1 MKTLE
6 LLNRKYL
13 LIIFINFFLCL
24 NVNAEDQLIDIWNV
38 DKKEKEQES
47 LNDSL
52 VVNDDNQVSEPSI
65 YDLQSNKQIDTVEE
79 DSTLNSKE
87 SKIIGLYD
95 PEDYDLRID
104 MWSNSNGDQLKYLFS
119 NLTKISLSDDASDLM
134 NIVLLTNAYYPNISI
149 QEDEFLKIKSDWL
162 IKNKDR
168 DLIEEYLIKNQI
180 FNLHPS
186 LIRYL
191 VDQYLSEAN
200 ITKACEIFTKN
211 TEVINDE
218 YLSKFSLYCL
228 INAERSEEAQL
239 IFDLKKELGF
249 KDEYFENKLNF
260 LFGFTDKPDLSISE
274 KSILD
279 FHLAHRTSSDFV
291 FEPKKNTDKIIWKY
305 LASVNLLYNIDEIE
319 IDDLDKISLI
329 EKATHD
335 KNYSENDLFEIYKR
349 FQFNINQ
356 LLNASEVYKSLTNV
370 EAKALIYQKILL
382 ESDIANK
389 LELIKILKDLFIK
402 DNYKNAF
409 DEQLVLL
416 LENINPE
423 EVPSN
428 FTTFYFTYLKN
439 EEEQKKDIKFNK
451 DILHQSRLVNYF
463 NGDYAKS
470 KIEKDLNGFLKKIK
484 KDKKYKITKK
494 DIILIESIRSDGIE
508 ISKKYDDLY
517 ELNKSQMPTDIQV
530 MINNDEIGATILR
543 IIEVIGQDKLE
554 ALDDDTL
561 YFIVSAL
568 NQLDIDYIRN
578 KILLKVLPLKLIK
591 IH

>member
-1 MKTLE
+1 MKTLK

-13 LIIFINFFLCL
+13 LIIFINFFLCSSI
-24 NVNAEDQLIDIWNV
+24 NAEDQPIDIWNV
-38 DKKEKEQES
+38 DKKEKEKVS
-47 LNDSL
+47 SNDSL
-52 VVNDDNQVSEPSI
+52 IVNDNNQISEPSV
-65 YDLQSNKQIDTVEE
+65 YDLQSNNLT
-79 DSTLNSKE
+79 DSVKVDLTLNSKE
-87 SKIIGLYD
+87 MKIIGLYD
-95 PEDYDLRID
+95 PEDYDLRIN

-119 NLTKISLSDDASDLM
+119 NLAKKSLSDDASDLM
-134 NIVLLTNAYYPNISI
+134 NIVLLTNAYYPNINI

-168 DLIEEYLIKNQI
+168 GLIEEYLIKNQI
-180 FNLHPS
+180 FNLHPVLS
-186 LIRYL
+186 RYL
-191 VDQYLSEAN
+191 VDQYLSESN
-200 ITKACEIFTKN
+200 ITKACEIFNKN
-211 TEVINDE
+211 TQVIKNE
-218 YLSKFSLYCL
+218 YLSKFNLYCL
-228 INAERSEEAQL
+228 INSGKNEEAQL

-249 KDEYFENKLNF
+249 KDEYFENKINF
-260 LFGFTDKPDLSISE
+260 LFGFTDKTDLSISE

-279 FHLAHRTSSDFV
+279 FHLAHTTSSDFI

-305 LASVNLLYNIDEIE
+305 LASANLLYNIDEIE

-335 KNYSENDLFEIYKR
+335 KNYSEKDLFEIYKR

-356 LLNASEVYKSLTNV
+356 LLNASEAYKSLTNV

-382 ESDIANK
+382 ESDTTNR

-402 DNYKNAF
+402 DNQKNAF
-409 DEQLVLL
+409 DEKLVLL
-416 LENINPE
+416 LENMNPE

-428 FTTFYFTYLKN
+428 FTTFYFTYLKD
-439 EEEQKKDIKFNK
+439 EKQQKKKDIKYNK

-470 KIEKDLNGFLKKIK
+470 KIKKDLDSFLKKIK

-494 DIILIESIRSDGIE
+494 DIILIESIKSDGIE

-517 ELNKSQMPTDIQV
+517 ELNESEMPTDIQV
-530 MINNDEIGATILR
+530 MINNNEVGAALLR
-543 IIEVIGQDKLE
+543 IIEVIGQDTLE
-554 ALDDDTL
+554 VLDDDTL

-568 NQLDIDYIRN
+568 NQLNIDHIRN
-578 KILLKVLPLKLIK
+578 KILLKVLPLKV
-591 IH
+591 